1 MPNETPHVVWV
12 HHADMEGHATSWN
25 EGYEAAVAQGLA
37 DDPTLAQEWL
47 ESRDDR
53 IRAEAARA
61 IQREILEQRTDRGTR
76 EIGVMWRNGMVD
88 SARIAGAMAA
98 QWEAGYPE
106 PDPCQ
111 HDSYTG
117 SRCDTCQAP
126 YAPKRPRYIVT
137 SRHALD
143 NPSKIAVY
151 SPCRGVWAVGRGT
164 GYIGDRTTYLEAL
177 ALAVKVAG
185 RTRAEQ
191 VMNHG

>member
-47 ESRDDR
+47 EARDDR

-61 IQREILEQRTDRGTR
+61 IQREILDQRKDRGDG
-76 EIGVMWRNGMVD
+76 ESGLMWRNGMVD

-126 YAPKRPRYIVT
+126 YAPKRQRYICTAAHAIANPGKYAIFKDRIGFRWDVT
-137 SRHALD
+137 KGAEL
-143 NPSKIAVY
+143 
-151 SPCRGVWAVGRGT
+151 VGPNG
-164 GYIGDRTTYLEAL
+164 GEHDTYAEAL
-177 ALAVKVAG
+177 AAVRQLIQEGK
-185 RTRAEQ
+185 
-191 VMNHG
+191 